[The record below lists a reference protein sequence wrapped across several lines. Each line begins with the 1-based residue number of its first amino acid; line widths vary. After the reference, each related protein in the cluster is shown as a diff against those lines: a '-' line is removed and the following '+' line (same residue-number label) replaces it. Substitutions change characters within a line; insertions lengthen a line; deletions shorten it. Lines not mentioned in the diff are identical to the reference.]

1 VRFGITPLRAAW
13 VVASLSLV
21 VQWIHAMQTD
31 IDARA
36 HDRYGRDTR
45 SAVAADAR
53 LNQQIMQSR
62 QALVTHY
69 DALTHTSSELRETY
83 ARLQAPPTFLED
95 VDSSEI
101 RALAT
106 ESVAAFNEKSLA
118 VEHFKSENA
127 ILRNSARFFP
137 LAAEELRARKLA
149 AGDLEGAEL
158 VTQLLL
164 AIRSHIDLAG
174 LAELER
180 AELAIEALEASG
192 DTSEDTTVVLLHAV
206 TLIERTERVL
216 DLTRSILASPT
227 TSLAEQLDARYERA
241 VDVTRDRA
249 SKRRT
254 LMAITALAIA
264 ALLAADVVQRFRR
277 DARRERETAEKLSA
291 ANAALL
297 RDKLREKEL
306 SDLKGRFVTMTS
318 HEFRTPLSVIL
329 SSIELLEA
337 YGERWPPAK
346 RSDHYVRVKTAVGTM
361 RELLDAVLVIG
372 RSDAGRLEC
381 KPGPL
386 DIPRFVRESVDA
398 VASTTMKH
406 ELRVKM
412 PESLPPAQIDEKL
425 AVHVFTNLLS
435 NAVKYSPAGGPI
447 DVVLR
452 VAGPDLVLSVRDR
465 GIGISATDRA
475 RLFESFHRGNNVGTI
490 PGTGLGLAVVK
501 RAVDAHGGSI
511 DVTSAEGEGTTFTV
525 RLPVFVEAGAQRAAA
540 PERADSRDA

>member
-1 VRFGITPLRAAW
+1 VR
-13 VVASLSLV
+13 SY
-21 VQWIHAMQTD
+21 TD
-31 IDARA
+31 LPGP
-36 HDRYGRDTR
+36 H
-45 SAVAADAR
+45 
-53 LNQQIMQSR
+53 
-62 QALVTHY
+62 
-69 DALTHTSSELRETY
+69 
-83 ARLQAPPTFLED
+83 
-95 VDSSEI
+95 
-101 RALAT
+101 
-106 ESVAAFNEKSLA
+106 
-118 VEHFKSENA
+118 
-127 ILRNSARFFP
+127 
-137 LAAEELRARKLA
+137 
-149 AGDLEGAEL
+149 
-158 VTQLLL
+158 
-164 AIRSHIDLAG
+164 
-174 LAELER
+174 ELER
-180 AELAIEALEASG
+180 AQLAIEELQASG
-192 DTSEDTTVVLLHAV
+192 DTSEDTSIVLLHAE
-206 TLIERTERVL
+206 TLLERTRRVL
-216 DLTRSILASPT
+216 DLTCATLASPT
-227 TSLAEQLDARYERA
+227 TPLAEQLDARYERA

-249 SKRRT
+249 SSRRT
-254 LMAITALAIA
+254 IMALTALAIA

-297 RDKLREKEL
+297 REKLREQEL

-406 ELRVKM
+406 ELRVSM
-412 PESLPPAQIDEKL
+412 PETLPPALIDEKL

-475 RLFESFHRGNNVGTI
+475 RLFESFHRGTNVGTI

-501 RAVDAHGGSI
+501 RAVDAHGGTI
-511 DVTSAEGEGTTFTV
+511 TVTSAEGEGTTFTV
-525 RLPVFVEAGAQRAAA
+525 RLPVFPSGVAQRAVEA
-540 PERADSRDA
+540 ERADSREA